1 MLSPLLKESIMKH
14 TPILRTL
21 SLIFT
26 IALAISACGAAPA
39 AIPTM
44 DMAAVQNTAVAAA
57 MTIVAETQAAV
68 PTSTS
73 VPATD
78 IPTQTPLPTDTPVLL
93 VPETPTALPAL
104 DTALP
109 TATLVV
115 SAGGNTDPCNTPL
128 TISPHGDPT
137 KIRLLNQTNAPIIA
151 SIYLNKTPFGECG
164 FRGYNIGKAGAVTI
178 TDLTQACY
186 NVSVFVN
193 DPKKPSRAFGYGCI
207 NNSDQWTFIINKD
220 TVSLQG
226 R

>member
-1 MLSPLLKESIMKH
+1 MDV
-14 TPILRTL
+14 
-21 SLIFT
+21 
-26 IALAISACGAAPA
+26 A
-39 AIPTM
+39 AI
-44 DMAAVQNTAVAAA
+44 QNTAVAAA

-78 IPTQTPLPTDTPVLL
+78 TPTQTQIPTDTPVLL
-93 VPETPTALPAL
+93 VTETPTTL
-104 DTALP
+104 DTAIA
-109 TATLVV
+109 TATSVV

-137 KIRLLNQTNAPIIA
+137 KIRLWNQTNAPILA

-164 FRGYNIGKAGAVTI
+164 FRGYNISKGGAVTI

-186 NVSVFVN
+186 NISVFIN
-193 DPKKPSRAFGYGCI
+193 DPKKPSKVFGYGCI
-207 NNSDQWTFIINKD
+207 NNSDQWTFVINKD
-220 TVSLQG
+220 TASLQG